1 MFLQVSL
8 VISYIYISR
17 QSLSVSFRVKEKAM
31 SICIRY
37 NTRFI
42 MENPTALKNTTALP
56 TRYVIVPQCP
66 SAIINLQVPQYIQCH
81 AQCIGNDFFHTR
93 LGTDVYSFAQF
104 ELFGSNQSFQLSA
117 SPHFCFFTYLVS
129 VKTVPCLYRSY
140 CSKNEVMEKGTS
152 LLMLKYI
159 C

>member
-56 TRYVIVPQCP
+56 TRHVIVPQCP
-66 SAIINLQVPQYIQCH
+66 NAIINLQVPQYIQCH

-93 LGTDVYSFAQF
+93 LGTDVLLSLNYLDQTN
-104 ELFGSNQSFQLSA
+104 LSNYQPPLIFVFSLIQYQSKQYHA
-117 SPHFCFFTYLVS
+117 CTGH
-129 VKTVPCLYRSY
+129 TVPRM
-140 CSKNEVMEKGTS
+140 K
-152 LLMLKYI
+152 
-159 C
+159 